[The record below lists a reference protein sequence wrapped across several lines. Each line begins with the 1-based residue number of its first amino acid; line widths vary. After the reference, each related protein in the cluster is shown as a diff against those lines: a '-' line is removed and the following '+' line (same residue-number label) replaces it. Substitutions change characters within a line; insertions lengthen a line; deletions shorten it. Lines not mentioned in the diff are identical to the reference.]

1 MSQPAGMEVL
11 GKRYS
16 RRAQRKGERT
26 GDRALGGTEANKAHG
41 DEQVQVRLGSTYE
54 DRDEG
59 EQEEW
64 RDGGEGGAGM
74 IGAGDGR

>member
-1 MSQPAGMEVL
+1 MEVI
-11 GKRYS
+11 GKRDS
-16 RRAQRKGERT
+16 RRDRQGERT
-26 GDRALGGTEANKAHG
+26 GDRALGETEANKALG
-41 DEQVQVRLGSTYE
+41 EEQVQVRLGSTYG

-74 IGAGDGR
+74 MYSI

>member
-1 MSQPAGMEVL
+1 MSRPTWDGGDREEGL
-11 GKRYS
+11 KEG
-16 RRAQRKGERT
+16 QRKDERT
-26 GDRALGGTEANKAHG
+26 GDRALGETEANKAHV
-41 DEQVQVRLGSTYE
+41 EEKVQVRLGSTYE

-74 IGAGDGR
+74 MGAGDGR

>member
-1 MSQPAGMEVL
+1 MK
-11 GKRYS
+11 GKRDS

-26 GDRALGGTEANKAHG
+26 GDRALETQRLTEQRGELA
-41 DEQVQVRLGSTYE
+41 QVRPGSTYE

-59 EQEEW
+59 EQEEQ

-74 IGAGDGR
+74 MGAGDGR